1 MGDFRKNRPKSN
13 EITQKVL
20 HKKCNTKSEIKKKT
34 LPKGNVPD
42 IMRFPAGMEVIP

>member
-1 MGDFRKNRPKSN
+1 MGVFRKNRQKNN

-34 LPKGNVPD
+34 LPKGNVLN
-42 IMRFPAGMEVIP
+42 ML